1 MSRLINLDFSRRGLQ
16 ILPQQSIGKLTAL
29 QRFNLEENQLTSLP
43 ESFWPARSV
52 DLP

>member
-16 ILPQQSIGKLTAL
+16 ILPQSIGKLTAL